1 MFFQK
6 RYEAVSGFP
15 VGQGPVGRGDGH
27 SGTGTAQAVG
37 QDVARLFGPDE
48 QNFRGPGKVGYEA
61 ACQRFGTVLGRY
73 QVCPQSVGAEG
84 LCRGTSDD
92 AQPDTSQGPAVFLKF
107 TEAAEETVD
116 AVTAGK
122 KQPVIGGQ
130 MVNGLIEDGVV
141 VRWFVQADG
150 RDFDARCAE
159 FFQPDGACA

>member
-84 LCRGTSDD
+84 LCRGASDD
-92 AQPDTSQGPAVFLKF
+92 AQPDASQGPAVFLKF
-107 TEAAEETVD
+107 TASTS
-116 AVTAGK
+116 TATTNKFQIAPTIVGVFCLYTAHEQIDK
-122 KQPVIGGQ
+122 SKPPPF
-130 MVNGLIEDGVV
+130 IE
-141 VRWFVQADG
+141 
-150 RDFDARCAE
+150 CKI
-159 FFQPDGACA
+159 